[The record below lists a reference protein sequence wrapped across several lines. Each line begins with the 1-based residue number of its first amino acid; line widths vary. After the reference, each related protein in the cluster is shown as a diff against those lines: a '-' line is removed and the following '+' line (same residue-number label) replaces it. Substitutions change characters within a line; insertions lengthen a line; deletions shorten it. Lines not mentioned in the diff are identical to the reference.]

1 MSCPRM
7 KSKRRFHGLS
17 LVEALMSLAI
27 SAMLLTAV
35 GAAYRASAQAI
46 EMNDQFFRA
55 SQAARVSINQIMAE
69 VRRCQSGVV
78 SSTSLEL
85 TTSTGAIRTYAF
97 DDTTKQLKV
106 TLHDD
111 ISPTTYAMAKNV
123 ESVEFLTDGQ
133 TISMTIAVQ
142 IGSNQ
147 ILLNGSALPRRT
159 LTYK

>member
-1 MSCPRM
+1 MRHRLNQR
-7 KSKRRFHGLS
+7 RRFHGLS
-17 LVEALMSLAI
+17 LVEALLSLSI

-46 EMNDQFFRA
+46 EHNDQFFRA

-78 SSTSLEL
+78 SSDSLEL
-85 TTSTGAIRTYAF
+85 TTSTGAIRTYAY

-111 ISPTTYAMAKNV
+111 IAPTTHAMAKNV

-133 TISMTIAVQ
+133 TIAMTIAVR

-147 ILLNGSALPRRT
+147 ILLNGSAFPRRT